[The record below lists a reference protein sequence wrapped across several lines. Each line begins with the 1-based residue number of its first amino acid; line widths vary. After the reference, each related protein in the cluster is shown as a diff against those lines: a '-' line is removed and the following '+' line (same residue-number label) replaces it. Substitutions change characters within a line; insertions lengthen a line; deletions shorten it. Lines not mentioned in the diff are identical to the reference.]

1 MSHIT
6 HRGIKDCAILRPV
19 KPAREI
25 VIAADGAV
33 APSGKAARELL
44 GGRAGRHEV
53 IAGPPGLLL
62 LQQVG
67 SAGKKRSRVLAA
79 GEIITKTTVL
89 ELVSTIMNN
98 SWQGELSIWDTTHT
112 RRLRLDQGAIK
123 AAQSDKP
130 SERLGEVMVALGV
143 LTSEQLERCVSR
155 TSVAR
160 RLGEVAISEDFVNPP
175 QLFAMLQ
182 AQAERIFQ
190 AGLLVERGSYEFA
203 VLQDDT
209 EAPLMALHIPVQALL
224 FESVQRI
231 DEMTHFRKRIP
242 SGDLR
247 PNLTDVAARITIGE
261 SLRPVAALSDG
272 EHSIHEI
279 GRELHLDEFD
289 VTKKV
294 MQLLQIGCLELK
306 EQQVLSSESVGRIVR
321 ELNEILRE
329 VEDTVERHGST
340 KAKDQMLWTLAE
352 WVRDSPFAEYFGSAF
367 GRGGEISEEA
377 TLAQL
382 LRLGIERPV
391 ERLHG
396 AANELVSFVMLCAS
410 PKLPREAERALAKW
424 VNQRISRMRV

>member
-1 MSHIT
+1 M
-6 HRGIKDCAILRPV
+6 
-19 KPAREI
+19 
-25 VIAADGAV
+25 IAADGTLTA
-33 APSGKAARELL
+33 SGKAARELL
-44 GGRAGRHEV
+44 GGRAGRHEL

-67 SAGKKRSRVLAA
+67 SAGKKRSRVVAA
-79 GEIITKTTVL
+79 GEIVTKTTML
-89 ELVSTIMNN
+89 EIVSTIVNN
-98 SWQGELSIWDTTHT
+98 GWQGELSIWDSTHT
-112 RRLRLDQGAIK
+112 RRMRLDQGAIK

-143 LTSEQLERCVSR
+143 LTEGQLDRCVKR

-160 RLGEVAISEDFVNPP
+160 RLGEVAISENFVNPP
-175 QLFAMLQ
+175 QLFSMLQ

-190 AGLLVERGSYEFA
+190 AGLLVEDGSYEFA

-231 DEMTHFRKRIP
+231 DEMAHFRKRIP

-247 PNLTDVAARITIGE
+247 PNLTDAAARITMGE

-279 GRELHLDEFD
+279 GRELHLDEFE

-306 EQQVLSSESVGRIVR
+306 EQQALSFESVGRIVR

-329 VEDTVERHGST
+329 VEDTVERHGGT

-352 WVRDSPFAEYFGSAF
+352 WVRDSPLAEYFGTAV

-382 LRLGIERPV
+382 MRLRIERPV
-391 ERLHG
+391 EKLHG
-396 AANELVSFVMLCAS
+396 AANELISFVMLCAS